1 MSAKELNYGVIVMLE
16 FYPSWLALPR
26 EKRRKLASDLYSI
39 LGKYSESVKV
49 KFFDADAFGGG
60 YTDFVICETG
70 DLKQYHYMW
79 EEIRDTVAY
88 SQGYFKIKDVIMG
101 IQNAY
106 QSFET
111 EVLKMDNDKR
121 NG

>member
-1 MSAKELNYGVIVMLE
+1 MACVTK
-16 FYPSWLALPR
+16 R
-26 EKRRKLASDLYSI
+26 KRRELASDLYSI
-39 LGKYSESVKV
+39 IGKYSQIVKV

-111 EVLKMDNDKR
+111 EVLKMDSE
-121 NG
+121 